1 MTDYRECAIRHLTAI
16 DPGAGVGLDPAVEH
30 ADTTQAVRSN
40 LSLVAGIA
48 LLLGLVIF
56 GWAAPDTFNVYKMVH
71 VVAAVIWVGGG
82 AMLTVLALLTERE
95 GDPNVL
101 MSLGR
106 KAEFLATRIFI
117 PASFVVLLFGIL
129 MMIQGSLDWGQFWV
143 ISGLVGFA
151 ATFLTGL
158 LFLSPQTK
166 KLNAL
171 AAEHGVEH
179 PLTQAALKRLLL
191 VARFDVAVLLLVV
204 ANMTAKPFS

>member
-1 MTDYRECAIRHLTAI
+1 M
-16 DPGAGVGLDPAVEH
+16 EH
-30 ADTTQAVRSN
+30 ADTTHAARSN

-71 VVAAVIWVGGG
+71 VVAAVVWVGGG
-82 AMLTVLALLTERE
+82 AMLAVLALLTERE
-95 GDPNVL
+95 GDPKAL
-101 MSLGR
+101 MSLGH
-106 KAEFLATRIFI
+106 KAEFLATRVFI

-129 MMIQGSLDWGQFWV
+129 MMIKGSLDWGQFWV
-143 ISGLVGFA
+143 IAGLVGFA

-158 LFLSPQTK
+158 LFLGPQTK
-166 KLNAL
+166 KMNTL
-171 AAEHGVEH
+171 AAERGVEH

-204 ANMTAKPFS
+204 ADMTAKPFS

>member
-1 MTDYRECAIRHLTAI
+1 M
-16 DPGAGVGLDPAVEH
+16 GLDHAVEH
-30 ADTTQAVRSN
+30 ADTAHAVRSN
-40 LSLVAGIA
+40 LSLVAGIV

-71 VVAAVIWVGGG
+71 VVAAVVWVGGG

-95 GDPNVL
+95 GDPKAL
-101 MSLGR
+101 MSLGH

-117 PASFVVLLFGIL
+117 PASLLVLLFGIL
-129 MMIQGSLDWGQFWV
+129 MMVKGNLDWGQFWV
-143 ISGLVGFA
+143 IAGLVGFA

-158 LFLSPQTK
+158 IFLSPQTK

-204 ANMTAKPFS
+204 ANMAAKPFS